1 MGKNDLKRDKRFKRH
16 LAQQFQVEQ
25 PPQSYLQAVQDAF
38 DSLPDELPVKARP
51 LRTFGRACATLAAC
65 AVLVAAGAFGLN
77 RANPGLMESLPGVG
91 QLFQQL
97 NGTVDLPQETEN
109 HSLPT
114 PTPIPQD
121 PSQLEEQQAEEWAP
135 FQPVSVQN
143 DVEATGDSFTV
154 EDAWSDG
161 IYLHLCMAARLSD
174 PAWQQEEVLFTQ
186 TEPYMEDSETF
197 QVTVDGAAA
206 ELVTPLENRVFTLEE
221 ASDDGSS
228 LYRAEWVAKLPH
240 KLSHNQEMEVSL
252 SLSCLTGGSTG
263 LVSLPDYQLDFRVT
277 ADTSRNFLWN
287 TLAEEPSVEDNGV
300 SLQWVES
307 TPTNLRFSVE
317 VPFFGRMSYTMLTTA
332 EDTDFATSATPLG
345 LYSQLSTSAGEL
357 LEETDLEREPDAS
370 LEDFYYSGPYTSVS
384 TFAAPSQ
391 GVPYVV
397 LTLYEYPPYSAAE
410 EAAIANN
417 RVVAEF
423 TIDLENR
430 QVYASQHYQDQG
442 LEKLR
447 LADSLKE
454 DRTPTPVNGYI
465 CALPTPYGD
474 PLQVALFTPDLGY
487 HPVAVYCYSG
497 DTLVRI
503 AYSHPQNEYNS
514 YEDTGNGTELAYY
527 EDENGSYRA
536 DIIASPTIQG
546 GQNYKRMQFTVYN
559 TAGIEFTRLELV
571 DVETGQVLIEDIQ
584 RAYYHQADEVFGT
597 QLEAYQYGEAAVE
610 PSPSPPA
617 VESRLQ
623 EDAGS

>member
-16 LAQQFQVEQ
+16 LAQQLQVEQ

-51 LRTFGRACATLAAC
+51 LRTFARACATLAAC

-114 PTPIPQD
+114 PTPGPQD
-121 PSQLEEQQAEEWAP
+121 PSQLEEQQAEERAP

-143 DVEATGDSFTV
+143 DAEATGDSFTV

-161 IYLHLCMAARLSD
+161 IYLHLRMTLQMND
-174 PAWQQEEVLFTQ
+174 PLWQEEEILFTQ
-186 TEPYMEDSETF
+186 NQPYDESTESLR
-197 QVTVDGAAA
+197 VTVNGADAP
-206 ELVTPLENRVFTLEE
+206 LDTPVDNRFFTRMDI
-221 ASDDGSS
+221 ADDGST
-228 LYRAEWVAKLPH
+228 LYQGEWVAQLPQ
-240 KLSHNQEMEVSL
+240 KLSENQELEVSL
-252 SLSCLTGGSTG
+252 SLSCLIGGATGQ
-263 LVSLPDYQLDFRVT
+263 VSYPAYQLDFPVT
-277 ADTSRNFLWN
+277 ADVSRNFLWN
-287 TLAEEPSVEDNGV
+287 TLGEEAPVEDNGV

-307 TPTNLRFSVE
+307 TPTHLRFAVE
-317 VPFFGRMSYTMLTTA
+317 VPFFGHMSYTMLTTA
-332 EDTDFATSATPLG
+332 EDTDFATSAIPLG

-397 LTLYEYPPYSAAE
+397 LTLYEYPSTVGGEPSQ
-410 EAAIANN
+410 NN

-546 GQNYKRMQFTVYN
+546 GQNYKRMLFTLYN
-559 TAGIEFTRLELV
+559 TTGIDFTRLELV

>member
-16 LAQQFQVEQ
+16 LAQQLQVEQ

-51 LRTFGRACATLAAC
+51 LRTFARACATLAAC
-65 AVLVAAGAFGLN
+65 AVLVAAGTFGLN

-121 PSQLEEQQAEEWAP
+121 PSQLEEQQAEERAP

-143 DVEATGDSFTV
+143 DAEGTDDSFTV

-161 IYLHLCMAARLSD
+161 IYLHLCMTARLSD
-174 PAWQQEEVLFTQ
+174 PAWQQEEFLFTQ

-252 SLSCLTGGSTG
+252 SLSCLTGGSSG

-287 TLAEEPSVEDNGV
+287 TLAEEPPVEDNGV

-317 VPFFGRMSYTMLTTA
+317 VPFFGRMSYTMLTPA
-332 EDTDFATSATPLG
+332 EEADFATSAAPLG
-345 LYSQLSTSAGEL
+345 IYPLLSTPEGDL
-357 LEETDLEREPDAS
+357 LQDSSVEWSPNS
-370 LEDFYYSGPYTSVS
+370 PEDVYYAGPYTGVG
-384 TFAAPSQ
+384 TFVAPAED
-391 GVPYVV
+391 VPYVV

-423 TIDLENR
+423 TIDLETR
-430 QVYASQHYQDQG
+430 QVYASQHYRDQG
-442 LEKLR
+442 LEKLS
-447 LADSLKE
+447 LANSLKE

-465 CALPTPYGD
+465 CAEPSLYGD
-474 PLQVALFTPDLGY
+474 PLQVALFTPDLDY

-497 DTLVRI
+497 DTLVCI

-514 YEDTGNGTELAYY
+514 YEEIGDGRERAYY
-527 EDENGSYRA
+527 EDENGTYRA

-546 GQNYKRMQFTVYN
+546 GQTYKRMQFTVYN

-584 RAYYHQADEVFGT
+584 RAYYHQMDEVFGT

>member
-51 LRTFGRACATLAAC
+51 LRTFARACATLAAC

-121 PSQLEEQQAEEWAP
+121 PSQLEEQQAEEP
-135 FQPVSVQN
+135 P
-143 DVEATGDSFTV
+143 
-154 EDAWSDG
+154 
-161 IYLHLCMAARLSD
+161 
-174 PAWQQEEVLFTQ
+174 
-186 TEPYMEDSETF
+186 
-197 QVTVDGAAA
+197 
-206 ELVTPLENRVFTLEE
+206 
-221 ASDDGSS
+221 
-228 LYRAEWVAKLPH
+228 
-240 KLSHNQEMEVSL
+240 
-252 SLSCLTGGSTG
+252 
-263 LVSLPDYQLDFRVT
+263 
-277 ADTSRNFLWN
+277 
-287 TLAEEPSVEDNGV
+287 VEDNGV

-317 VPFFGRMSYTMLTTA
+317 VPFFGRMSYTMLTPA
-332 EDTDFATSATPLG
+332 EEADFATSAAPLG
-345 LYSQLSTSAGEL
+345 IYPLLSTPEGDL
-357 LEETDLEREPDAS
+357 LQDSSVEWSPNS
-370 LEDFYYSGPYTSVS
+370 LEDVYYAGPYTGVG
-384 TFAAPSQ
+384 TFNAPAED
-391 GVPYVV
+391 VPYVV
-397 LTLYEYPPYSAAE
+397 LTLYEYPPYSTE
-410 EAAIANN
+410 EGATIANN

-423 TIDLENR
+423 TIDLETR
-430 QVYASQHYQDQG
+430 QVYASQHYRDQG
-442 LEKLR
+442 LEKLS
-447 LADSLKE
+447 LANSLKE

-465 CALPTPYGD
+465 CADPSLYGD
-474 PLQVALFTPDLGY
+474 PLQVALFTPDLDY

-497 DTLVRI
+497 DALVCI

-514 YEDTGNGTELAYY
+514 YEETGDGTELAYY

-546 GQNYKRMQFTVYN
+546 GQTYKRMQFRVYN

-623 EDAGS
+623 EDASS

>member
-16 LAQQFQVEQ
+16 LAQQLQVEQ

-51 LRTFGRACATLAAC
+51 LRTFARACATLAAC

-114 PTPIPQD
+114 PTPGPQD
-121 PSQLEEQQAEEWAP
+121 PSQLEEQQAEERAP

-143 DVEATGDSFTV
+143 DAEATGDSFTV

-161 IYLHLCMAARLSD
+161 IYLHLRMTLQMND
-174 PAWQQEEVLFTQ
+174 PLWQEEEILFTQ
-186 TEPYMEDSETF
+186 NQPYDESTESLR
-197 QVTVDGAAA
+197 VTVNGADAP
-206 ELVTPLENRVFTLEE
+206 LDTPVDNRFFTRMDI
-221 ASDDGSS
+221 ADDGST
-228 LYRAEWVAKLPH
+228 LYQGEWVAQLPQ
-240 KLSHNQEMEVSL
+240 KLSENQELEVSL
-252 SLSCLTGGSTG
+252 SLSCLIGGATGQ
-263 LVSLPDYQLDFRVT
+263 VSYPAYQLDFPVT
-277 ADTSRNFLWN
+277 ADVSRNFLWN
-287 TLAEEPSVEDNGV
+287 TLGEEAPVEDNGV

-307 TPTNLRFSVE
+307 TPTHLRFAVE
-317 VPFFGRMSYTMLTTA
+317 VPFFGHMSYTMLTTA
-332 EDTDFATSATPLG
+332 EDTDFATSAIPLG

-397 LTLYEYPPYSAAE
+397 LTLYEYPSTVGGEPSQ
-410 EAAIANN
+410 NN

-546 GQNYKRMQFTVYN
+546 GQNYKRMLFTLYN
-559 TAGIEFTRLELV
+559 TTGIDFTRLELV

-584 RAYYHQADEVFGT
+584 RAYYHQMDEVFGT